1 MTIVETTSE
10 VEAVVRDT
18 LAVHQSFFL
27 ATSGSAGPWVN
38 GAYFAETGL
47 FTLSL
52 VLEQRGRSLAAIR
65 DNPVVS
71 VIISTGSPTE
81 PFLQAQA
88 TARIVEDAEAD
99 EVRRVLLAKVPQVEP
114 FLGTPVAAVELR
126 VLSWRATDIPNGW
139 LPGRDLYDTSIPVAR
154 EHRG

>member
-1 MTIVETTSE
+1 MTMVETASE
-10 VEAVVRDT
+10 IEAVVRDT
-18 LAVHQSFFL
+18 LAAHQSFYL

-52 VLEQRGRSLAAIR
+52 VLEQRGRTLAALR

-71 VIISTGSPTE
+71 VIISSGTPAE

-88 TARIVEDAEAD
+88 TARIVRGAEAD

-114 FLGTPVAAVELR
+114 FLGTPIEAVQLQ
-126 VLSWRATDIPNGW
+126 VMAWRATDIPNGW
-139 LPGRDLYDTSIPVAR
+139 LPGRDLVDSGV
-154 EHRG
+154 